1 MSKESPFLSNK
12 KTDLVHPS
20 TKIIFGEPN
29 KRPRPVTSK
38 VNSTSRKAVMQ
49 SRRENMAKIDRPP
62 PKNAFTAFT
71 NCSQSPEKQRLI
83 NFYFSAGSFKN
94 VKKKIDKCKLSDLL

>member
-20 TKIIFGEPN
+20 TKIIFGEPS

-38 VNSTSRKAVMQ
+38 VNSTYRKAIMQ
-49 SRRENMAKIDRPP
+49 SKRANLAQVERPP

-83 NFYFSAGSFKN
+83 NFYFSAGSFNN
-94 VKKKIDKCKLSDLL
+94 VKKKIDKCRYSELF